1 MAKPTAVGDLALA
14 TTLALWNE
22 LDALEFVVDF
32 DDVGLVRL
40 VILEF
45 SDLFFNVKDIVE
57 VEFFLSSK

>member
-57 VEFFLSSK
+57 VEFFLS